1 MKNIYRQIAIIVTT
15 IITLTVNGLA
25 NALPLNGLTTGE
37 ISDAFETFFVPAGYV
52 FSIWGLIYIGLI
64 ALTIFQALPAQRE
77 NPRLVQI
84 GWWLVVGN
92 LANAAWI
99 FLWHYQLFAL
109 TLIAMLTLLIS
120 LLNIYVGIQK
130 DRKGLSL
137 AERLS
142 VNLPISIYLGW
153 ISVAMIANVSDV
165 LSYFNWGQFGLG
177 AVTWMIIMLAV
188 VSALA
193 WAMSIRQRDA
203 AYLAVLLWALA
214 GIGIR
219 DLCDSGVFTPST
231 LIPKDWLRSG
241 AKACWQKRCLLGKPE
256 VIKIIPNYNALKT
269 TQIHRPPSMLIF
281 GKCTKKLSDAGTSSI
296 PAN

>member
-1 MKNIYRQIAIIVTT
+1 MKNIYRQIAIVLTT

-37 ISDAFETFFVPAGYV
+37 ISDSFDTFFVPAGYV

-77 NPRLVQI
+77 NPRLVRI
-84 GWWLVVGN
+84 GWWLVIGN
-92 LANAAWI
+92 LVNAAWI
-99 FLWHYQLFAL
+99 FLWHYQQFAL
-109 TLIAMLTLLIS
+109 TLIAMLTLLVS

-130 DRKGLSL
+130 DKQKISL

-153 ISVAMIANVSDV
+153 ISVATIANISDV
-165 LSYFNWGQFGLG
+165 LYYYNWGQFGLS
-177 AVTWMIIMLAV
+177 ASTWMIILLAV

-193 WAMSIRQRDA
+193 WAMNLRQRDA

-214 GIGIR
+214 GIGIKFPA
-219 DLCDSGVFTPST
+219 SGIVTTSIWISFGLVALAFVWAVFP
-231 LIPKDWLRSG
+231 R
-241 AKACWQKRCLLGKPE
+241 
-256 VIKIIPNYNALKT
+256 KT
-269 TQIHRPPSMLIF
+269 VT
-281 GKCTKKLSDAGTSSI
+281 A
-296 PAN
+296 

>member
-214 GIGIR
+214 GIGVKFPTNGIVTTSIWVSFG
-219 DLCDSGVFTPST
+219 LVTCAFVWAVFPR
-231 LIPKDWLRSG
+231 K
-241 AKACWQKRCLLGKPE
+241 
-256 VIKIIPNYNALKT
+256 V
-269 TQIHRPPSMLIF
+269 
-281 GKCTKKLSDAGTSSI
+281 TS
-296 PAN
+296 A